1 MRRNRLP
8 FTFAVV
14 GLFFAAL
21 VGYKIWASAPSEPSQ
36 VQVVGTHLSDD
47 VHVTP
52 LNGGESRPLSDEI
65 IGVTVINVFG
75 SWCAPCRAENPV
87 LLELRAEGVRLVGL
101 AVRDEPTAT
110 QAFLDELGDPFFRVM
125 LDADGSAIDGLGLG
139 PEAPQTLVV
148 SAQGE
153 ILYRH
158 SGPLVGTD
166 GEAALEEIREL
177 AGPR

>member
-8 FTFAVV
+8 LTFAFV
-14 GLFFAAL
+14 GLFFIGL
-21 VGYKIWASAPSEPSQ
+21 IGYKIWTSNPSQ
-36 VQVVGTHLSDD
+36 PAPVQVVGAHLSDE
-47 VHVTP
+47 VRVTP
-52 LNGGESRPLSDEI
+52 LSGGEPRPLSDEI

-101 AVRDEPTAT
+101 AVRDEPAAT
-110 QAFLDELGDPFFRVM
+110 RAFLDELGDPFFRVM
-125 LDADGSAIDGLGLG
+125 LDTDGSAIESLGLG
-139 PEAPQTLVV
+139 PEAPQTLVI
-148 SAQGE
+148 SAEGE

-158 SGPLVGTD
+158 SGPLIGTD
-166 GEAALEEIREL
+166 GEAALAEIREL